1 MFKLSTPPAP
11 SKEQLEALGQLL
23 AVSQQRKAAEQ
34 RQRRM
39 TMLWVLVSAIAVLIA
54 LSGWL

>member
-1 MFKLSTPPAP
+1 VFKLSTPPAP
-11 SKEQLEALGQLL
+11 SKGQLEALGQLL

>member
-1 MFKLSTPPAP
+1 VFKLSTPPAP